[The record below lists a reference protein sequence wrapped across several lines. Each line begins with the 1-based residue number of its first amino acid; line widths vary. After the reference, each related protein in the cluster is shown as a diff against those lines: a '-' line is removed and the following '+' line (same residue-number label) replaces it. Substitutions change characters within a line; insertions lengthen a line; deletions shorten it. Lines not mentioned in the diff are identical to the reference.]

1 MLLFVFFA
9 VLVWYGAFTGRRRL
23 GGIAA
28 LAAGIVVLLAIN
40 AVHYRVAQ
48 IFGYEHL
55 VPVFRVILYPY
66 IALVGAVGL
75 FMVWLPIE
83 LPRGELHCR
92 ACMYDLSDLKVEVM
106 GGDPCPECGATLAEA
121 STRKGRRLARKRR
134 HARGRLAPEPM
145 MGIQLRSAPQ
155 EAQDTANDQDEQW
168 KPADEEPLEGTL
180 AGGVQGLDDRKR
192 GCVA

>member
-9 VLVWYGAFTGRRRL
+9 VLVWYGAFVGRRRL

-28 LAAGIVVLLAIN
+28 IAAGIAVLLAIN
-40 AVHYRVAQ
+40 AMHFRVAQ

-92 ACMYDLSDLKVEVM
+92 ACRRSVPGVWRDACRGEHAKGSETCAQTQTCAREACARAHDGDSAPVSHA
-106 GGDPCPECGATLAEA
+106 GGA
-121 STRKGRRLARKRR
+121 KRR
-134 HARGRLAPEPM
+134 R
-145 MGIQLRSAPQ
+145 
-155 EAQDTANDQDEQW
+155 
-168 KPADEEPLEGTL
+168 
-180 AGGVQGLDDRKR
+180 
-192 GCVA
+192 

>member
-9 VLVWYGAFTGRRRL
+9 VLVWYGAFTGRRRI

-28 LAAGIVVLLAIN
+28 LAAGMGLLFAVN
-40 AVHYRVAQ
+40 MVHYRVAQ
-48 IFGYEHL
+48 MFGYEHL

-66 IALVGAVGL
+66 IVLVGSVGL

-92 ACMYDLSDLKVEVM
+92 ACTYDLSDLKVEVM

-121 STRKGRRLARKRR
+121 ATRKGRRLARRRR
-134 HARGRLAPEPM
+134 HARSMQAPDPIP
-145 MGIQLRSAPQ
+145 GIQLGSAP
-155 EAQDTANDQDEQW
+155 EQ
-168 KPADEEPLEGTL
+168 A
-180 AGGVQGLDDRKR
+180 
-192 GCVA
+192 